1 MVISRLS
8 AIAVLRIDETG
19 QSIIR
24 SHHGRSPDGSRGA
37 LRGVRGRGARPR
49 ARRDRARRAA
59 VPRYARGGAR
69 AQGEALADGAGG
81 GRVGEAL
88 DPSAAFAAWSAE
100 RIPGGDSRR
109 SERARGEGRRA
120 PAPAAAAAR
129 QRRDRVDLAV
139 QAGGPDLAGGEEGG
153 GGSAAGGEEERP
165 GHGLPVRDRRGARA
179 RAGSGGRDRARR
191 GGARVGGHA
200 AAAPARAGAARPHR
214 QQGNDG
220 RPRDGEQRLEAR
232 QGGGGRRLRG
242 L

>member
-8 AIAVLRIDETG
+8 AIVFLRIGETG

-24 SHHGRSPDGSRGA
+24 SHHERPRRDSSAA
-37 LRGVRGRGARPR
+37 LWGVRRRSAGRP
-49 ARRDRARRAA
+49 ARRGRPGRAA

-88 DPSAAFAAWSAE
+88 DPSAAFAARSAE

-165 GHGLPVRDRRGARA
+165 GHGLPVRDRRGA
-179 RAGSGGRDRARR
+179 
-191 GGARVGGHA
+191 
-200 AAAPARAGAARPHR
+200 
-214 QQGNDG
+214 
-220 RPRDGEQRLEAR
+220 
-232 QGGGGRRLRG
+232 
-242 L
+242 